1 MKKTVLI
8 VISMIGLVVLG
19 FTIGVRVGR
28 CTITTSTN
36 TPLQTREEEV
46 ETDTLQEA
54 AAVAQP
60 SDTEEGQS
68 EGLEEQSGASEEG
81 KSEGLEEQAGD
92 TEESQSEGLEE
103 QSGDTQEISSEAPRE
118 SLAVEATNA
127 QADGLALHVEDTML
141 MDENGQPV
149 QLKGIST
156 HGINWYPQYVNRD
169 CFKEL
174 REEWG
179 VNVIRLSLYTE
190 GYNGYCNGADK
201 EQLKQIIFDGV
212 EYATKEGLY
221 VIIDWHILSDGN
233 PLTHMDEAGVFF
245 EEVSKKYGD
254 YTNVIYEI
262 CNEPNG
268 NVSWKEVKAYA
279 EEIIGIIRKNDQ
291 NGIVLVGTPQ
301 WSQLVGEAAKDPI
314 TNYDNIM
321 YTLHFYADTHRD
333 SLRQELERA
342 VQNGLPVFV
351 SEFSICE
358 ASGDGKN
365 NIQEADKWIQL
376 LERYSISYVAWNMA
390 NKNESSSI
398 FSADCN
404 KTSGF
409 TPDDLSESGLWL
421 KSTLA
426 RQEHERV
433 DYKSREN
440 KSPESKSVEKGVEQE
455 AMTYDKEALRVT
467 TVATDTW
474 ESNGNDSCNYSV
486 TIENLSEET
495 TQGWEIELSFNQEI
509 VDVQGWCGEFSFEGN
524 TLYIKNAD
532 FNGQIQPRTKTRDIG
547 FIITGPSGICVEE
560 K

>member
-81 KSEGLEEQAGD
+81 KSEGLEGQAGD
-92 TEESQSEGLEE
+92 TEESQSEGLEK
-103 QSGDTQEISSEAPRE
+103 QSGDTQEIPSEAPRE

-141 MDENGQPV
+141 MDENGQSV

>member
-81 KSEGLEEQAGD
+81 KSEGLEGQAGD
-92 TEESQSEGLEE
+92 TEESQSEGLEK
-103 QSGDTQEISSEAPRE
+103 QSGDTQEIPSEAPRE

-409 TPDDLSESGLWL
+409 TPDDLSESGLWF